1 MGKEAEL
8 IGLLRKHGLKIATA
22 ESLTGGLAAAALIS
36 VPGASNAFLEG
47 FETYDI
53 AAKERTLKIDRKV
66 LIREGAIS
74 PVTASF
80 MALGAASNSM
90 ADMALATT
98 GNAGPDSSEGK
109 PVGLVYTAV
118 AYNKAVSVFEHHFTG
133 SRSEIRQLTVDA
145 VIEEALDIL
154 KGHLEKS

>member
-47 FETYDI
+47 FVTYDI

-74 PVTASF
+74 PVTASYLF
-80 MALGAASNSM
+80 L
-90 ADMALATT
+90 
-98 GNAGPDSSEGK
+98 
-109 PVGLVYTAV
+109 
-118 AYNKAVSVFEHHFTG
+118 
-133 SRSEIRQLTVDA
+133 
-145 VIEEALDIL
+145 
-154 KGHLEKS
+154 